1 VSSGLT
7 RRETF
12 DTLADAVCRAGRDD
26 ERVTLF
32 LQAEASDF
40 LRFNHAAVRQAS
52 HVTQGHATLSVSAG
66 GRKAESTLTLTGRRA
81 DDIATLQ
88 RERSVLQA
96 LLADVPADPYLLWP
110 DDIVSSGR
118 SDTGELPTPGQV
130 IEAVGTCAAGTDFV
144 GFYAGGPVVCAFADS
159 KGQRNWHRV
168 ESFQIE
174 WCLYHARDKAVKAA
188 YAGTRWSDAEFA
200 VRLASSRQRMGL
212 LAQPPVSL
220 APGAYRA
227 YLAPAAMVEVLE
239 LLAWGGFGLKR
250 RRSGTSP
257 LMRLA
262 HGDAALDARVQL
274 SEATALGVAPSFT
287 AEGFTRP
294 GRVPLVS
301 AGRSADTLN
310 SPRSAREFG
319 VPTNGANAE
328 EMPESLRLEP
338 GALPAADV
346 LPALDTGLYISNLWY
361 LNYSDRQ
368 ACRITGMT
376 RFACF
381 KVERGELV
389 APLDVMRFDDSFLRL
404 FGEGL
409 VALTDEAEQ
418 FIATDTYERRQLTS
432 VSTPGVIVDGLNL
445 TL

>member
-1 VSSGLT
+1 MITL
-7 RRETF
+7 RENF
-12 DTLADAVCRAGRDD
+12 QALADAVCATAHDN
-26 ERVTLF
+26 EHVTLF

-40 LRFNHAAVRQAS
+40 LRFNHAAVRQAT
-52 HVTQGHATLSVSAG
+52 HVTQGHATLAVSAD
-66 GRKAESTLTLTGRRA
+66 GRKAESTLALTGRVA
-81 DDIATLQ
+81 DDIAALQ

-110 DDIVSSGR
+110 DDIVSSER
-118 SDTGELPTPGQV
+118 DDSGELPTPSQL
-130 IEAVGTCAAGTDFV
+130 IDAVGTHAAGTDFV
-144 GFYAGGPVVCAFADS
+144 GFYAGGPVVRAFADS
-159 KGQRNWHRV
+159 RGQRNWHRI

-174 WCLYHARDKAVKAA
+174 WCLYHAHDKAVKASW
-188 YAGTRWSDAEFA
+188 AGTRWSDAQFGA
-200 VRLASSRQRMGL
+200 RVASSRERMAL
-212 LAQPPVSL
+212 LAQPALSL
-220 APGAYRA
+220 SPGAYRA

-239 LLAWGGFGLKR
+239 MLGWGGFGLKR

-262 HGDAALDARVQL
+262 HGDATLDARVQL
-274 SEATALGVAPSFT
+274 SEANALGVAPAFT

-294 GRVPLVS
+294 ARVPLVE

-338 GALPAADV
+338 GALPSADV
-346 LPALDTGLYISNLWY
+346 LRELDSGLYISNLWY

-368 ACRITGMT
+368 ACRMTGMT

-381 KVERGELV
+381 KVEHGELV
-389 APLDVMRFDDSFLRL
+389 APLNVMRFDDSFLRL
-404 FGEGL
+404 FGAGL
-409 VALTDEAEQ
+409 VALTDAAEQ
-418 FIATDTYERRQLTS
+418 FIATDTYERRQLGS
-432 VSTPGVIVDGLNL
+432 VSTPGAIVDALNL